1 MVTAERPLLTRL
13 EEFLADPWGSVG
25 DLAGQLAGL
34 AVSWG
39 LRLGAVAIPVGLAAV
54 AAARGWRRWRHQRLT
69 AAARLVAI
77 LAPPQVEPGAG
88 DALWSNLAG
97 LLRQRRGLD
106 PRPHVS
112 FEFLK
117 GAQRAFM
124 QLGGT
129 REGDRRA
136 GHVGAPSPT
145 RPLRRRPARQ
155 VDPAPRAPSA
165 RCGRCSL

>member
-106 PRPHVS
+106 PRP
-112 FEFLK
+112 EGCAK
-117 GAQRAFM
+117 GVHA
-124 QLGGT
+124 
-129 REGDRRA
+129 
-136 GHVGAPSPT
+136 
-145 RPLRRRPARQ
+145 ARWY
-155 VDPAPRAPSA
+155 S
-165 RCGRCSL
+165 